1 MSIIG
6 SAWGQETYSVIAES
20 MITPGEEFQAT
31 ASVKLTYGVEGAS
44 GWKIETRTPENG
56 DAYGTIWAT
65 AESDA
70 KLENNIPIS
79 GTFVKIRP
87 SATGKITYNVF
98 VNTKTSKSV
107 NVVDG
112 AGKNIKSF
120 QGSSDNK
127 IAGQVEF
134 DVIKDGTYYIYMSG
148 SSSLRLGGFT
158 FTPSAGDDTD
168 DPVTMSEYN
177 FDVSAFNYTTGIS
190 AKSANGGLNR
200 TAGGFKFEFT
210 SNNNNEFVKVNNSD
224 RFFFRNGQS
233 GTLAISTDDNNSDC
247 NINKVV
253 LHAVTPSDLSSLTGF
268 SVTDADGNDLTYTT
282 DATAGTITITSAV
295 GTSKININTSDFSCA
310 EKNGHLYI
318 NKIDV
323 YTDKQVTFEKVTP
336 QLAFASTDIT
346 TTVGGEV
353 SNALTTT
360 PGNFAVTYTSSD
372 DAVATVDNTG
382 AVTVKGSG
390 TATITASY
398 DGETSQYYNSAE
410 PVSYTLKVN
419 ENKTTI
425 NVADLNYNNNTSQS
439 NGLDRTLSN
448 FVLTF
453 AGGDGCKYN
462 SPNLVVRNG
471 SGVMTVALT
480 QQNID
485 AGVTI
490 QRIVFTGTLA
500 AGVSVNEGSIDAET
514 ETWTAP
520 DGGVTEVTF
529 SSTTDNA
536 LTFSSMDI
544 VTSKDV
550 QNKEKVTPT
559 ITFDPSEHTI
569 YYGEDIANT
578 DLGKFNIPAP
588 TTIPV
593 NFVVKYK
600 PEGDNTT
607 GASIDESTG
616 VVTLG
621 TPGIVQVVSNF
632 NGKKADDNTKNND
645 LYKAST
651 SNVYTLNVV
660 RDYPWTVSGNTLT
673 ISTRNGNKRAG
684 GMSTADDSMDDIPGL
699 NVTLTGDI
707 QNRWEILTNAYG
719 KKNPTL
725 SNGIPQDGTYIVL
738 EPTLSGT
745 VTIKTRTYDNHT
757 YTLVDANGNVI
768 KSETPGANSDGYV
781 FNATLSAGTKYYYYI
796 SGNDYNLGFSSITY
810 ELTQGTT
817 TFNVSDFNYAGQ
829 SSSREQNLDRTIGGF
844 SFTYTGGE
852 AIKYNADNNFFFRG
866 KKDDGTN
873 YQGTLTIA
881 STDANNKITQIVIGS
896 TTDVSAVTGFTVTAD
911 GNTIEP
917 VLANGSITIDVPM
930 GASSVVIS
938 TNELSASVNI
948 GSYTISTTAQPSE
961 EPCQPVFAFEHASLT
976 VAKTGDV
983 ANALTTTPK
992 NYHVIFSSSNENVA
1006 TVNAQTGAV
1015 TPVAAGTTTITVSST
1030 ATNYFK
1036 AASASY
1042 TLTVV
1047 DDESVAGK
1055 TWDFTTWST
1064 TDIETVVNDDKTW
1077 EYNTNGYHKNKTG
1090 TSQGKTDFG
1099 LAVMDGLKFTT
1110 TGSDQIRIYPNTEGQ
1125 TDGSIRLQSK
1135 NAKIYMP
1142 ELKAG
1147 QTITLTMMTAS
1158 ESSARG
1164 MVFSGAGAD
1173 KVQLIYGAETSKTMN
1188 VVTYRVT
1195 EDISAEELIMSAST
1209 GGLYLYSIKLG
1220 YSELYWTDGSNTVT
1234 DVAVTTS
1241 GETSYTLNS
1250 ATGAS
1255 YTITDANGN
1264 ESEDVEVV
1272 NGKVKVNTF
1281 TLGKTHTITATVDGH
1296 SATLTLRMVNTAS
1309 ISYEQTT
1316 ATGTLGFSF
1325 VEPVLTKNPEG
1336 LNVVKWKSSNPEV
1349 ATVVADNGEVTL
1361 VGVGTTTITAYI
1373 EANNYYAYTDASY
1386 TLTVNEK
1393 PVMVEP
1399 WTLSLV
1405 VADGKSVAVGSTG
1418 HKLTMTAAGT
1428 IKAGQVTNAIPGLTL
1443 SFGKTGDSDWTVNN
1457 TDTHFGDLYVADA
1470 DPVTLAE
1477 ESYIPTGGAYL
1488 GLEPTVNGVL
1498 SLHAAYYKLQ
1508 GVVVVDKETNTVVA
1522 QRRVTDD
1529 NHYDDYEFTVPLQA
1543 DRTYY
1548 VYNIGNG
1555 KKDAEFQI
1563 YDMPVNAITFTPVF
1577 LDRIGHVIVKN
1588 NEYNITGAQLA
1599 DDIHDY
1605 PTFSNVHAA
1614 EGGSVH
1620 YHSDSDVIYLDEDGN
1635 LVIDGE
1641 GTATLQAHVSHT
1653 DADGADCHS
1662 VAQCT
1667 VTYTKSQLK
1676 FSGTGYTLASN
1687 LVESF
1692 TEPTLTLP
1700 AALSSSTVTYSVD
1713 NGFGIDS
1720 NTGNITGISGSGK
1733 TATVTATISP
1743 ENIYFNPTATYT
1755 ITSATQQVPFE
1766 VLEEITVPVG
1776 TRAFSLISDDEKG
1789 VLIDATSNV
1798 VIDLGDSFYGNG
1810 DGDKNTWG
1818 KLSGMTSSD
1827 AGYNN
1832 IVQKFFSKNS
1842 IISTDPG
1849 VVKINNRMQIDAVA
1863 EGTATVS
1870 MQSNDCTNE
1879 TGTYSARNIVI
1890 KINVVKD
1897 TESGYYESVYKGTG
1911 STYRT
1916 WNFHNGF
1923 DATELSSYD
1932 DNYTALGNSTGEA
1945 ENFITHIPS
1954 GHDFWIY
1961 DSENNTL
1968 KSNTFMTTVEEN
1980 KIDRNTVAF
1989 IANEPMN
1996 NLSLTSTATNCF
2008 ASSEGKIND
2017 YRESGTEPTY
2027 QYDDDDK
2034 NVLTFYTFRNAKNNW
2049 EGTRD
2054 LNEVSD
2060 ITFNAQTNMCG
2071 ITGVDK
2077 DEHVTP
2083 YRSIQLSGKA
2093 AFIRVNDIKPGM
2105 WMSVI
2110 ADNNLNEGVGF
2121 VQLAS
2126 DGAEVQAMGQSLYS
2140 GYSDSKDAN
2149 LTKYPYNRV
2158 TNVFPYLKSDGTTVA
2173 IENEN
2178 VPNITNIM
2186 VGYPA
2191 GMGTLNVGGGEKSP
2205 KINNIQRTY
2214 GYATFVSPYNIDLT
2228 GQTALKAYICDYY
2241 GKDNNLVHMVQI
2253 KHIPANTPVMLKGYA
2268 RDMYVLYISEGN
2280 KPVEHGISEEV
2291 FAKNR
2296 LVGAMEDGMMVQPTE
2311 EGIHNGAVTT
2321 WHNMGLT
2328 QNKFLTFTVASPIA
2342 KGRAY
2347 LRITQE
2353 EYEDLYA
2360 AHVSASAASTSTK
2373 IVFEDT
2379 DFDYS
2384 SDVTTPTGIENLENV
2399 TVTVGDGHYYN
2410 LNGVRVNGIPT
2421 QKGIY
2426 IRNGKKIVVR

>member
-1 MSIIG
+1 MKQLNNLRMKRFYLIICFLMSIIG
-6 SAWGQETYSVIAES
+6 SAWGQETVIYAVENESVAADANKTVDKEHVLLTFGNAAWTIKGISNADDNFKY
-20 MITPGEEFQAT
+20 TLDGT
-31 ASVKLTYGVEGAS
+31 SVNALDADGKTI
-44 GWKIETRTPENG
+44 KI
-56 DAYGTIWAT
+56 D
-65 AESDA
+65 
-70 KLENNIPIS
+70 NIKIPVS
-79 GTFVKIRP
+79 GTFVKFDVR
-87 SATGKITYNVF
+87 SNGKIDARYIVRSS
-98 VNTKTSKSV
+98 TKTV
-107 NVVDG
+107 YVTDNDLNVIKEIESTESDG
-112 AGKNIKSF
+112 NRKMFTDCVFDVEAGKSYYMWYSASKLSFAGFIFTPAPKTPKYTTLNIIDFNYNGGTSVYNSLDRK
-120 QGSSDNK
+120 GVM
-127 IAGQVEF
+127 GF
-134 DVIKDGTYYIYMSG
+134 DV
-148 SSSLRLGGFT
+148 T
-158 FTPSAGDDTD
+158 FTGNGNTPKFNAYASGLTLGDGGTMTVKAVD
-168 DPVTMSEYN
+168 DGNTIQYVN
-177 FDVSAFNYTTGIS
+177 FVKA
-190 AKSANGGLNR
+190 
-200 TAGGFKFEFT
+200 TAGNMAQDGIATDVEGVWSVVNDSVRFT
-210 SNNNNEFVKVNNSD
+210 PTTPA
-224 RFFFRNGQS
+224 QS
-233 GTLAISTDDNNSDC
+233 VVFSGVSGKDFAIAEMG
-247 NINKVV
+247 I
-253 LHAVTPSDLSSLTGF
+253 
-268 SVTDADGNDLTYTT
+268 YTT
-282 DATAGTITITSAV
+282 D
-295 GTSKININTSDFSCA
+295 
-310 EKNGHLYI
+310 
-318 NKIDV
+318 
-323 YTDKQVTFEKVTP
+323 TP
-336 QLAFASTDIT
+336 S
-346 TTVGGEV
+346 
-353 SNALTTT
+353 
-360 PGNFAVTYTSSD
+360 
-372 DAVATVDNTG
+372 NTG
-382 AVTVKGSG
+382 KSTP
-390 TATITASY
+390 
-398 DGETSQYYNSAE
+398 E
-410 PVSYTLKVN
+410 
-419 ENKTTI
+419 
-425 NVADLNYNNNTSQS
+425 
-439 NGLDRTLSN
+439 
-448 FVLTF
+448 LTF
-453 AGGDGCKYN
+453 AETSLSAVIG
-462 SPNLVVRNG
+462 P
-471 SGVMTVALT
+471 
-480 QQNID
+480 D
-485 AGVTI
+485 APTI
-490 QRIVFTGTLA
+490 QSPAVTTAPENFKVRYKIDGDNPTGST
-500 AGVSVNEGSIDAET
+500 VNEE
-514 ETWTAP
+514 
-520 DGGVTEVTF
+520 
-529 SSTTDNA
+529 
-536 LTFSSMDI
+536 
-544 VTSKDV
+544 
-550 QNKEKVTPT
+550 
-559 ITFDPSEHTI
+559 
-569 YYGEDIANT
+569 
-578 DLGKFNIPAP
+578 
-588 TTIPV
+588 
-593 NFVVKYK
+593 
-600 PEGDNTT
+600 
-607 GASIDESTG
+607 TG
-616 VVTLG
+616 VVTIG
-621 TPGIVQVVSNF
+621 NTPGVITVQAFFSGKRFDGTNSN
-632 NGKKADDNTKNND
+632 NN
-645 LYKAST
+645 LFRAATPAS
-651 SNVYTLNVV
+651 YTLTITEPAKE
-660 RDYPWTVSGNTLT
+660 YPWTVSDNTLT
-673 ISTRNGNKRAG
+673 IVSKGGGKVPG

-699 NVTLTGDI
+699 NVTLTGDAF
-707 QNRWEILTNAYG
+707 NRWEIWGTAYG
-719 KKNPTL
+719 KINPTL
-725 SNGIPQDGTYIVL
+725 NGNIPQGGTYLIL

-768 KSETPGANSDGYV
+768 KSETPGDNSNGYP

-796 SGNDYNLGFSSITY
+796 SGNNFNLGFSSITY

-1064 TDIETVVNDDKTW
+1064 TDITTVENDDKTW
-1077 EYNTNGYHKNKTG
+1077 EYNNNGYHKNKTG

-1099 LAVMDGLKFTT
+1099 LAVMDGLLFTT
-1110 TGSDQIRIYPNTEGQ
+1110 TGSDQIRIYPNTDGQ

-1158 ESSARG
+1158 ASSARG
-1164 MVFSGAGAD
+1164 MVFSGTGAD

-1209 GGLYLYSIKLG
+1209 GGLYLYSIELG
-1220 YSELYWTDGSNTVT
+1220 YSELYWMDGNSNPVT
-1234 DVAVTTS
+1234 DVAVTAA
-1241 GETSYTLNS
+1241 GETSYKLNS
-1250 ATGAS
+1250 TAGVE

-1264 ESEDVEVV
+1264 ESTDVEVV
-1272 NGKVKVNTF
+1272 DGKVNVNTF

-1296 SATLTLRMVNTAS
+1296 SATLTLRMVNTAE
-1309 ISYEQTT
+1309 ISYGVTE
-1316 ATGTLGFSF
+1316 AEGTLGFSF
-1325 VEPVLTKNPEG
+1325 VEPVLTKNPAG

-1361 VGVGTTTITAYI
+1361 VGVGTATITAYI
-1373 EANNYYAYTDASY
+1373 EANNYYAYQEASY

-1393 PVMVEP
+1393 PEMVEP

-1405 VADGKSVAVGSTG
+1405 EAGDASVAKGSTG

-1443 SFGKTGDSDWTVNN
+1443 SFGRAGDSDWTVAQEN
-1457 TDTHFGDLYVADA
+1457 DHFNGLYVADA
-1470 DPVTLAE
+1470 DTVTLAKD
-1477 ESYIPTGGAYL
+1477 SYLPTGGAYL

-1498 SLHAAYYKLQ
+1498 SLHAAYYRLQ

-1522 QRRVTDD
+1522 ERRVTDD
-1529 NHYDDYEFTVPLQA
+1529 NHYDDYEFTVPLLA

-1555 KKDAEFQI
+1555 KKDAEYQK
-1563 YDMPVNAITFTPVF
+1563 YDMPVHAITFTPVF

-1605 PTFSNVHAA
+1605 PTFSNVHAE

-1620 YHSDSDVIYLDEDGN
+1620 YHSYQADGETENTIIYLDEDGN

-1641 GTATLQAHVSHT
+1641 GTAILEAHVSHT
-1653 DADGADCHS
+1653 NTSGDACHS
-1662 VAQCT
+1662 VAKCT

-1676 FSGTGYTLASN
+1676 FSKSSYTNVDVNQLAGF
-1687 LVESF
+1687 E
-1692 TEPTLTLP
+1692 EPTLNYIP
-1700 AALSSSTVTYSVD
+1700 ESGVTYNISGTGAAIEED
-1713 NGFGIDS
+1713 
-1720 NTGNITGISGSGK
+1720 GNITALDEG
-1733 TATVTATISP
+1733 TNVTVTATIADNLYYTSS
-1743 ENIYFNPTATYT
+1743 ASYT
-1755 ITSATQQVPFE
+1755 ITTIEGTVP
-1766 VLEEITVPVG
+1766 LTITSEITLPVG
-1776 TRAFSLISDDEKG
+1776 TRGYDLLTNGLVTVNLTEADLKLLSSDSSNPENFYDPHYIDRRDKFYWKG
-1789 VLIDATSNV
+1789 ITSN
-1798 VIDLGDSFYGNG
+1798 SNY
-1810 DGDKNTWG
+1810 
-1818 KLSGMTSSD
+1818 
-1827 AGYNN
+1827 A
-1832 IVQKFFSKNS
+1832 
-1842 IISTDPG
+1842 STDPAIAYVNNSYRVDAKTTG
-1849 VVKINNRMQIDAVA
+1849 TVTLRLRTNRMYLWDKDKKNITKNYA
-1863 EGTATVS
+1863 E
-1870 MQSNDCTNE
+1870 
-1879 TGTYSARNIVI
+1879 TYFEI
-1890 KINVVKD
+1890 KVNVVPEEVTD
-1897 TESGYYESVYKGTG
+1897 EYLNDA
-1911 STYRT
+1911 TYRT

-1932 DNYTALGNSTGEA
+1932 NDYTALGNSTDEA

-1968 KSNTFMTTVEEN
+1968 KSNTLMTVEDN

-2008 ASSEGKIND
+2008 ASSKGTIDVFRASKPTSTYD
-2017 YRESGTEPTY
+2017 YEST
-2027 QYDDDDK
+2027 DSLDDK
-2034 NVLTFYTFRNAKNNW
+2034 NVLTFYTFRKANNNW
-2049 EGTRD
+2049 EGASN
-2054 LNEVSD
+2054 LNQVSD

-2110 ADNNLNEGVGF
+2110 ADNNYNEGVGF

-2158 TNVFPYLKSDGTTVA
+2158 TNVFPYLQSAGKTVA
-2173 IENEN
+2173 IENETA
-2178 VPNITNIM
+2178 PSITNIM

-2241 GKDNNLVHMVQI
+2241 GTENNLVHMVQI

-2268 RDMYVLYISEGN
+2268 RDMFVLYISEGN
-2280 KPVEHGISEEV
+2280 KDVDHGISEEV
-2291 FAKNR
+2291 FEKNR
-2296 LVGAMEDGMMVQPTE
+2296 LVGALEDGVMVQPTE
-2311 EGIHNGAVTT
+2311 EGLTPEGGVTT
-2321 WHNMGLT
+2321 WHNLGLT

-2360 AHVSASAASTSTK
+2360 AHVSATAASTSAK
-2373 IVFEDT
+2373 IVFEDS

-2384 SDVTTPTGIENLENV
+2384 ADEKPTGIEEVETNKSTMGN
-2399 TVTVGDGHYYN
+2399 GYYYN
-2410 LNGVRVNGIPT
+2410 LNGVRINGKPA

-2426 IRNGKKIVVR
+2426 ILNGKKIVVR

>member
-6 SAWGQETYSVIAES
+6 SAWGQETGTLTMDASKKVDFTTISSEDGQIQLSFDLGTEEQIENSQRGIQYDSDKKAYKFRKTYGVGI
-20 MITPGEEFQAT
+20 ITPLNNNVVVNE
-31 ASVKLTYGVEGAS
+31 VKLTIHSNNRDFNYFVGESDTPTLISCVENEGVTTNTFTNNNSNSEVVRFALANNNS
-44 GWKIETRTPENG
+44 CYVSKIEVSYTYTTDYTTNDNASELQIG
-56 DAYGTIWAT
+56 SASAT
-65 AESDA
+65 ATNA
-70 KLENNIPIS
+70 NIFTYKSCDITINGQLIDTGYDQSYVTLKVIPSVS
-79 GTFVKIRP
+79 GTYSF
-87 SATGKITYNVF
+87 
-98 VNTKTSKSV
+98 TSK
-107 NVVDG
+107 
-112 AGKNIKSF
+112 
-120 QGSSDNK
+120 
-127 IAGQVEF
+127 IATDIADRYV
-134 DVIKDGTYYIYMSG
+134 
-148 SSSLRLGGFT
+148 T
-158 FTPSAGDDTD
+158 FSC
-168 DPVTMSEYN
+168 E
-177 FDVSAFNYTTGIS
+177 
-190 AKSANGGLNR
+190 
-200 TAGGFKFEFT
+200 
-210 SNNNNEFVKVNNSD
+210 
-224 RFFFRNGQS
+224 
-233 GTLAISTDDNNSDC
+233 
-247 NINKVV
+247 
-253 LHAVTPSDLSSLTGF
+253 
-268 SVTDADGNDLTYTT
+268 DADGNAVTVENGTKNITSNSWTEGNNYTWTAVLESGKTYVIKLLTGYTNENDNPCTVNIYDMTIVRTPDKTGLIQIPVDMLNISANTTAGDGFDRFYRGVNLNFAGNAVVSAEKNMVTLGAATDKLAAGSITVTVPDQTDADSEYIQQVQFNVNGGIITDDNKTTLLKVYNGDTEITGGTWTASGTEKLIWDAPADVRTLSLKFVDNADDASTPAIKQVQVNVYEVKTLANSGRLETVMPAFSKSEVSMRNNSVKYTNSLGKVKVNGSEYNNFEVLYTFETTITENNEDGRTYYSLTAVTT
-282 DATAGTITITSAV
+282 DPVTGSTINPATGQVTTGATAGTVKVIAYYDGLQEGS
-295 GTSKININTSDFSCA
+295 
-310 EKNGHLYI
+310 
-318 NKIDV
+318 
-323 YTDKQVTFEKVTP
+323 TDKANYAYNP
-336 QLAFASTDIT
+336 
-346 TTVGGEV
+346 
-353 SNALTTT
+353 
-360 PGNFAVTYTSSD
+360 
-372 DAVATVDNTG
+372 
-382 AVTVKGSG
+382 VK
-390 TATITASY
+390 
-398 DGETSQYYNSAE
+398 AE
-410 PVSYTLKVN
+410 
-419 ENKTTI
+419 
-425 NVADLNYNNNTSQS
+425 
-439 NGLDRTLSN
+439 
-448 FVLTF
+448 
-453 AGGDGCKYN
+453 
-462 SPNLVVRNG
+462 
-471 SGVMTVALT
+471 
-480 QQNID
+480 
-485 AGVTI
+485 
-490 QRIVFTGTLA
+490 
-500 AGVSVNEGSIDAET
+500 
-514 ETWTAP
+514 
-520 DGGVTEVTF
+520 
-529 SSTTDNA
+529 
-536 LTFSSMDI
+536 
-544 VTSKDV
+544 
-550 QNKEKVTPT
+550 
-559 ITFDPSEHTI
+559 
-569 YYGEDIANT
+569 
-578 DLGKFNIPAP
+578 
-588 TTIPV
+588 
-593 NFVVKYK
+593 
-600 PEGDNTT
+600 
-607 GASIDESTG
+607 
-616 VVTLG
+616 
-621 TPGIVQVVSNF
+621 
-632 NGKKADDNTKNND
+632 
-645 LYKAST
+645 
-651 SNVYTLNVV
+651 YTLNVV
-660 RDYPWTVSGNTLT
+660 APAVIEIGDEEKVAKNIHVQEYNKCSINGTWLDGQLMDSSTDGAYVTFKVKPTV
-673 ISTRNGNKRAG
+673 
-684 GMSTADDSMDDIPGL
+684 
-699 NVTLTGDI
+699 
-707 QNRWEILTNAYG
+707 
-719 KKNPTL
+719 
-725 SNGIPQDGTYIVL
+725 DGTYTFTSEIGTIND
-738 EPTLSGT
+738 ERTITLSCNDGSSDIFTETKDITNNGNWTNNLGT
-745 VTIKTRTYDNHT
+745 YTWTVPELKAGTEYTIK
-757 YTLVDANGNVI
+757 LQGNK
-768 KSETPGANSDGYV
+768 KSDVGNNYIVNIYPMTIV
-781 FNATLSAGTKYYYYI
+781 RVATATI
-796 SGNDYNLGFSSITY
+796 
-810 ELTQGTT
+810 T
-817 TFNVSDFNYAGQ
+817 TFNVSDFRYAGAT
-829 SSSREQNLDRTIGGF
+829 SSKEQNLDRIIGGF
-844 SFTYTGGE
+844 SFTYTGSE

-881 STDANNKITQIVIGS
+881 PTDANNKITQIVIGS
-896 TTDVSAVTGFTVTAD
+896 ATDVSAVTGFTVTAD
-911 GNTIEP
+911 GKSVTP
-917 VLANGSITIDVPM
+917 DLANGSITIDVPA

-938 TNELSASVNI
+938 TNELSATVNI
-948 GSYTISTTAQPSE
+948 SSYTINTTAQPSE

-976 VAKTGDV
+976 AAKTGDV

-992 NYHVIFSSSNENVA
+992 NYPVIFSSSDDAVA

-1030 ATNYFK
+1030 ATKYFN
-1036 AASASY
+1036 AANASY

-1047 DDESVAGK
+1047 DDESVAGE
-1055 TWDFTTWST
+1055 TWDFTTW
-1064 TDIETVVNDDKTW
+1064 TDDDIKTVEDDDSTW
-1077 EYNTNGYHKNKTG
+1077 EYNDNGYHKNKTG
-1090 TSQGKTDFG
+1090 TSSGPTDFNLDVMEG
-1099 LAVMDGLKFTT
+1099 LLIST
-1110 TGSDQIRIYPNTEGQ
+1110 TGSDQIRIYPNSDGQ

-1158 ESSARG
+1158 ASSARG

-1234 DVAVTTS
+1234 DVAVTAA

-1250 ATGAS
+1250 AADAS

-1264 ESEDVEVV
+1264 ESTDVEVV
-1272 NGKVKVNTF
+1272 NGKVNVNTF
-1281 TLGKTHTITATVDGH
+1281 TLGNTHTITATVDGH
-1296 SATLTLRMVNTAS
+1296 SATLTLRMVNTAT
-1309 ISYEQTT
+1309 ISYDVTE
-1316 ATGTLGFSF
+1316 AEGTLGFSF

-1336 LNVVKWKSSNPEV
+1336 LNVVKWKSNNPEV
-1349 ATVVADNGEVTL
+1349 ATVVAETGEVTF
-1361 VGVGTTTITAYI
+1361 VSAGTTIITAYI
-1373 EANNYYAYTDASY
+1373 EENNYYAYQEASY

-1393 PVMVEP
+1393 PEMVEP

-1405 VADGKSVAVGSTG
+1405 VADGESVAVGSTG
-1418 HKLTMTAAGT
+1418 HKLTMTSAGT
-1428 IKAGQVTNAIPGLTL
+1428 IKAGQVTTAIPGLTL
-1443 SFGKTGDSDWTVNN
+1443 SFGRTGDADWNVYQEN
-1457 TDTHFGDLYVADA
+1457 DHFGGLFVAGGA
-1470 DPVTLAE
+1470 MATLASDTDE
-1477 ESYIPTGGAYL
+1477 NASGYLPTGGTYL

-1498 SLHAAYYKLQ
+1498 SLHTAYYNLQ
-1508 GVVVVDKETNTVVA
+1508 QIVVVDKETNTIIA
-1522 QRRVTDD
+1522 SRRPTDG
-1529 NHYDDYEFTVPLQA
+1529 NHFKDYEFTVPLQA
-1543 DRTYY
+1543 DHTYY
-1548 VYNIGNG
+1548 VYNFGNPNRG
-1555 KKDAEFQI
+1555 DATIETTR
-1563 YDMPVNAITFTPVF
+1563 YVMPVNAITFTPVF

-1641 GTATLQAHVSHT
+1641 GTATLQAFVSHVKD
-1653 DADGADCHS
+1653 DATCSS

-1667 VTYTKSQLK
+1667 VTYAKSQLK

-1720 NTGNITGISGSGK
+1720 NTGNITSISGSGK

-1776 TRAFSLISDDEKG
+1776 TRAFSLIREDDNN
-1789 VLIDATSNV
+1789 VLIDATGTV
-1798 VIDLGDSFYGNG
+1798 VIDLDNNLYGSG
-1810 DGDKNTWG
+1810 DGDQNTWG
-1818 KLSGMTSSD
+1818 KLSGMSTSENT
-1827 AGYNN
+1827 YTNV
-1832 IVQKFFSKNS
+1832 VQKFFSKNS
-1842 IISTDPG
+1842 IKSADPG
-1849 VVKINNRMQIDAVA
+1849 VVKINPRMQIDAVA
-1863 EGTATVS
+1863 EGTTTVS
-1870 MQSNDCTNE
+1870 MKSNDCTN
-1879 TGTYSARNIVI
+1879 GTDNYSARDIVI

-1897 TESGYYESVYKGTG
+1897 TESDYYESIYISGTG

-1932 DNYTALGNSTGEA
+1932 NDYTALGNSTGEA

-1996 NLSLTSTATNCF
+1996 KLSLTSTATNCF
-2008 ASSEGKIND
+2008 ASSKGTIDVYRNSGEEPD
-2017 YRESGTEPTY
+2017 YN
-2027 QYDDDDK
+2027 YDDNDK
-2034 NVLTFYTFRNAKNNW
+2034 NVLTFYTFRNARNNW
-2049 EGTRD
+2049 EGTSN
-2054 LNEVSD
+2054 LNQVSD

-2110 ADNNLNEGVGF
+2110 ADNNNKEGVAF

-2126 DGAEVQAMGQSLYS
+2126 DGAEVQAMGQTLYS

-2158 TNVFPYLKSDGTTVA
+2158 TNVFPYLKSDGKTVA
-2173 IENEN
+2173 IEQEGASG
-2178 VPNITNIM
+2178 VTNIM

-2268 RDMYVLYISEGN
+2268 RDMFVLYISEGN
-2280 KPVEHGISEEV
+2280 KDVDHGISEEV

-2296 LVGAMEDGMMVQPTE
+2296 LVGALEDGVMVQPTE
-2311 EGIHNGAVTT
+2311 EGIAPDGGVTT
-2321 WHNMGLT
+2321 WHNLGLT

-2360 AHVSASAASTSTK
+2360 AHVSASAASTSAK
-2373 IVFEDT
+2373 IIFEDT

>member
-1 MSIIG
+1 MKRFYLIICFLMSIIG

-20 MITPGEEFQAT
+20 TITPGEEFQAT
-31 ASVKLTYGVEGAS
+31 ASVNLTYGVENAS
-44 GWKIETRTPENG
+44 GWMIETRTPENG

-65 AESDA
+65 AERSA
-70 KLENNIPIS
+70 QLENNIPTS

-98 VNTKTSKSV
+98 VNTKTTKSV

-112 AGKNIKSF
+112 AGKNITSF
-120 QGSSDNK
+120 QGSGEQK

-148 SSSLRLGGFT
+148 SGSLRLGGFT

-168 DPVTMSEYN
+168 DPVATS
-177 FDVSAFNYTTGIS
+177 VSTFNISDFNYVTN
-190 AKSANGGLNR
+190 KNANAGLDR
-200 TAGGFKFEFT
+200 SLCGFTFEFSGGDALKCNAT
-210 SNNNNEFVKVNNSD
+210 DKLT
-224 RFFFRNGQS
+224 FRTRNTTQNGS
-233 GTLAISTDDNNSDC
+233 VAISTTNEAKIMGAEFTCTSGVIDGETKYFT
-247 NINKVV
+247 I
-253 LHAVTPSDLSSLTGF
+253 
-268 SVTDADGNDLTYTT
+268 TDGDVNDLTSNATVDNGVVKLSLTT
-282 DATAGTITITSAV
+282 GV
-295 GTSKININTSDFSCA
+295 SKIVFA
-310 EKNGHLYI
+310 KKNVA
-318 NKIDV
+318 NNDKD
-323 YTDKQVTFEKVTP
+323 TDDSHTNGREFNLSEIKLVTDTEMPTDMVTP
-336 QLAFASTDIT
+336 LLSFASAEIT

-360 PGNFAVTYTSSD
+360 PNNFAVTYSITEDSNSIISEIAATGEVTLNT
-372 DAVATVDNTG
+372 DAT
-382 AVTVKGSG
+382 G
-390 TATITASY
+390 TATITANFV
-398 DGETSQYYNSAE
+398 GNNYYNAASS
-410 PVSYTLKVN
+410 SYTLSVI
-419 ENKTTI
+419 EPKTTLNI
-425 NVADLNYNNNTSQS
+425 VDFNYNAGTSVF
-439 NGLDRTLSN
+439 NGLDRTGVDG
-448 FVLTF
+448 FDVTF
-453 AGGDGCKYN
+453 TGDASAPKFNSYELGLAIGNGGT
-462 SPNLVVRNG
+462 
-471 SGVMTVALT
+471 MTVKAVDEGNT
-480 QQNID
+480 IGYIDFTKAESGNISNSGID
-485 AGVTI
+485 TNVEGTWSEVDGAVRFTPTTPNQI
-490 QRIVFTGTLA
+490 IIFTGNGNDFAIA
-500 AGVSVNEGSIDAET
+500 AMTICTSAVPANVGS
-514 ETWTAP
+514 
-520 DGGVTEVTF
+520 
-529 SSTTDNA
+529 
-536 LTFSSMDI
+536 
-544 VTSKDV
+544 K
-550 QNKEKVTPT
+550 QTPT
-559 ITFDPSEHTI
+559 ITLASDALTAEIGTNATVNS
-569 YYGEDIANT
+569 
-578 DLGKFNIPAP
+578 PAV
-588 TTIPV
+588 TTVPQ
-593 NFVVKYK
+593 NFKVRY
-600 PEGDNTT
+600 E
-607 GASIDESTG
+607 IDEDNNNTGSTIDENTG
-616 VVTLG
+616 VVTIG
-621 TPGIVQVVSNF
+621 NTPGTITVQAYFSGERFDGTNSDNNLF
-632 NGKKADDNTKNND
+632 KAATP
-645 LYKAST
+645 AS
-651 SNVYTLNVV
+651 Y
-660 RDYPWTVSGNTLT
+660 TLT
-673 ISTRNGNKRAG
+673 ITE
-684 GMSTADDSMDDIPGL
+684 
-699 NVTLTGDI
+699 VT
-707 QNRWEILTNAYG
+707 
-719 KKNPTL
+719 P
-725 SNGIPQDGTYIVL
+725 
-738 EPTLSGT
+738 
-745 VTIKTRTYDNHT
+745 
-757 YTLVDANGNVI
+757 
-768 KSETPGANSDGYV
+768 
-781 FNATLSAGTKYYYYI
+781 
-796 SGNDYNLGFSSITY
+796 
-810 ELTQGTT
+810 GTT

-829 SSSREQNLDRTIGGF
+829 SSSKEQNLDRTIGGF

-852 AIKYNADNNFFFRG
+852 AIKYNGDDNFFFRG
-866 KKDDGTN
+866 N
-873 YQGTLTIA
+873 NAGTLTIA
-881 STDANNKITQIVIGS
+881 PTDANNKITQIVIGS
-896 TTDVSAVTGFTVTAD
+896 TTDVSAVNGFTVTAD

-917 VLANGSITIDVPM
+917 VLANGSITIDVPA

-938 TNELSASVNI
+938 TNELSATVNI
-948 GSYTISTTAQPSE
+948 SSYTISTTAQPSE
-961 EPCQPVFAFEHASLT
+961 ELCQPVFEFEHASLT

-992 NYHVIFSSSNENVA
+992 NYPLAYNSSNTDVA
-1006 TVNAQTGAV
+1006 TVDAKTGAV
-1015 TPVAAGTTTITVSST
+1015 TPGAAGTTTITVSST
-1030 ATNYFK
+1030 ATEYFN
-1036 AASASY
+1036 AANASY

-1064 TDIETVVNDDKTW
+1064 ADITTVDGDDSTW
-1077 EYNTNGYHKNKTG
+1077 EYNNNDYYKNKTG
-1090 TSQGKTDFG
+1090 EGTKTDFG
-1099 LAVMDGLKFTT
+1099 LAVMEGLLFTT
-1110 TGSDQIRIYPNTEGQ
+1110 TGSDQIRIYPNTDGQ

-1164 MVFSGAGAD
+1164 MVFSGTGAD

-1209 GGLYLYSIKLG
+1209 GGLYLYSINLG

-1264 ESEDVEVV
+1264 ESTDVEVV
-1272 NGKVKVNTF
+1272 NDKVKVNTF

-1349 ATVVADNGEVTL
+1349 ATVVAETGEVTL
-1361 VGVGTTTITAYI
+1361 VSAGEAIITAYI

-1386 TLTVNEK
+1386 TLTVNEAEG
-1393 PVMVEP
+1393 VQEP

-1405 VADGKSVAVGSTG
+1405 VADGESVAVGSTG
-1418 HKLTMTAAGT
+1418 HKLTMTEDGT
-1428 IKAGQVTNAIPGLTL
+1428 IKAGQVTTAIPGLTL
-1443 SFGKTGDSDWTVNN
+1443 SFGKTGDSDWTVGTPGSGYT
-1457 TDTHFGDLYVADA
+1457 TDIVAQGAAATVD
-1470 DPVTLAE
+1470 E
-1477 ESYIPTGGAYL
+1477 ETNYPTGGTYL

-1498 SLHAAYYKLQ
+1498 SLDASYFASQ
-1508 GVVVVDKETNTVVA
+1508 NVVLVDKSTQTVVA
-1522 QRRVTDD
+1522 SYSAQTD
-1529 NHYDDYEFTVPLQA
+1529 EFADKEFSVPLQA
-1543 DRTYY
+1543 DHTYY
-1548 VYNIGNG
+1548 LYNAGNG
-1555 KKDAEFQI
+1555 KSDEENLNDALQI
-1563 YDMPVNAITFTPVF
+1563 HAITFTPVF

-1588 NEYNITGAQLA
+1588 NEYIINGAQLA

-1605 PTFSNVHAA
+1605 PTFSNVHAE

-1620 YHSDSDVIYLDEDGN
+1620 YHSYQDDGKTENTTIYLDEDGN

-1641 GTATLQAHVSHT
+1641 GTAILEAHVSHT
-1653 DADGADCHS
+1653 NTSGDACHS
-1662 VAQCT
+1662 VAKCT

-1676 FSGTGYTLASN
+1676 FSGTDYTLASN

-1713 NGFGIDS
+1713 NDFGIDS
-1720 NTGNITGISGSGK
+1720 NTGNITSISGSGK

-1776 TRAFSLISDDEKG
+1776 TRAFSLIREDENG
-1789 VLIDATSNV
+1789 VLIDATGNV
-1798 VIDLGDSFYGNG
+1798 VIDLDDNLYGNG
-1810 DGDKNTWG
+1810 DGDQNTWG
-1818 KLSGMTSSD
+1818 KLSDMSTS
-1827 AGYNN
+1827 AGSYATV
-1832 IVQKFFSKNS
+1832 VQKFFNKGS
-1842 IISTDPG
+1842 IISADPG

-1870 MQSNDCTNE
+1870 MQSNQCTD
-1879 TGTYSARNIVI
+1879 GSSTYGSRDITI

-1897 TESGYYESVYKGTG
+1897 TESDYYESIYIGTG

-1932 DNYTALGNSTGEA
+1932 NGYTALGNSTGEA

-1968 KSNTFMTTVEEN
+1968 KSNISITVTDN
-1980 KIDRNTVAF
+1980 KIDRESIAF

-2008 ASSEGKIND
+2008 ASSKGTIDVFRASKPTSTYD
-2017 YRESGTEPTY
+2017 YEST
-2027 QYDDDDK
+2027 DSLDDK
-2034 NVLTFYTFRNAKNNW
+2034 NVLTFYTFRKAENEW
-2049 EGTRD
+2049 EGTKR
-2054 LNEVSD
+2054 NEVSD

-2083 YRSIQLSGKA
+2083 YRSIQLSGKS

-2110 ADNNLNEGVGF
+2110 ADNNLKEGVGS

-2126 DGAEVQAMGQSLYS
+2126 DGAEVQALGQSLYS
-2140 GYSDSKDAN
+2140 SYSDSKDEN

-2158 TNVFPYLKSDGTTVA
+2158 TNVFPYLQSAGTTVA
-2173 IENEN
+2173 IENESA
-2178 VPNITNIM
+2178 PSITNIM

-2296 LVGAMEDGMMVQPTE
+2296 LVGAMEDGMVQPTE
-2311 EGIHNGAVTT
+2311 EGLHNGAVTT

>member
-6 SAWGQETYSVIAES
+6 SAWGQETVTKEFCVAPTTIDEVNAYISNGAKSDDNLVSIQFNTESDNLKKNDVDVIVPNFKLNIKNKDDDYTLRTIVVKPTSGVTITGVKLYGVDAMRNLVVNDTDIEETTKEHIQ
-20 MITPGEEFQAT
+20 ITPEGDKGNWWVQYSEPSTSDITFSPTLKSNLSANNAYIYRVEVTYTYTPVSATDISLSQTTAVLAVGEELTLNATVSPDNATDKSVTWLSNDTGIATVDDNGNVTAVAAGTAYITATSNSDANVTETCTVVVPAVLSVGTTEKTATFANITSFNNCDITKPDQLMDCARNNSYVVFQ
-31 ASVKLTYGVEGAS
+31 
-44 GWKIETRTPENG
+44 ITPEV
-56 DAYGTIWAT
+56 
-65 AESDA
+65 
-70 KLENNIPIS
+70 S
-79 GTFVKIRP
+79 GTYSFTSKIATPQEGETVELFCGDTSLGVKNITP
-87 SATGKITYNVF
+87 SGNASDWSTGEEYTWTCTLEQGQTYDIKVVCAHDGEAYYTANVF
-98 VNTKTSKSV
+98 DMDIVMTAAAVTTNTVNAGINHFNYIDGTFPATRNDFLGLNFWFGGSA
-107 NVVDG
+107 VVDG
-112 AGKNIKSF
+112 YIKVKLSTGGSMTIQSANSKNIRKVVF
-120 QGSSDNK
+120 QKVSDDILYTVGSLTSDVNGTFELDGENNLVWT
-127 IAGQVEF
+127 ATADATQVVF
-134 DVIKDGTYYIYMSG
+134 TSAADNTYIKDFVISVEDENTE
-148 SSSLRLGGFT
+148 L
-158 FTPSAGDDTD
+158 
-168 DPVTMSEYN
+168 
-177 FDVSAFNYTTGIS
+177 YTT
-190 AKSANGGLNR
+190 
-200 TAGGFKFEFT
+200 
-210 SNNNNEFVKVNNSD
+210 
-224 RFFFRNGQS
+224 
-233 GTLAISTDDNNSDC
+233 
-247 NINKVV
+247 
-253 LHAVTPSDLSSLTGF
+253 
-268 SVTDADGNDLTYTT
+268 
-282 DATAGTITITSAV
+282 
-295 GTSKININTSDFSCA
+295 
-310 EKNGHLYI
+310 
-318 NKIDV
+318 
-323 YTDKQVTFEKVTP
+323 KVTP
-336 QLAFASTDIT
+336 TISFNNPT
-346 TTVGGEV
+346 TTVEV
-353 SNALTTT
+353 EQTVTNVAKVQVNGSDNENFRVRYESSNT
-360 PGNFAVTYTSSD
+360 D
-372 DAVATVDNTG
+372 VATVGEYTG
-382 AVTVKGSG
+382 IVTAVGAG

-398 DGETSQYYNSAE
+398 NGAR
-410 PVSYTLKVN
+410 LK
-419 ENKTTI
+419 
-425 NVADLNYNNNTSQS
+425 A
-439 NGLDRTLSN
+439 NGAYESGLSN
-448 FVLTF
+448 
-453 AGGDGCKYN
+453 AGYN
-462 SPNLVVRNG
+462 AAES
-471 SGVMTVALT
+471 
-480 QQNID
+480 
-485 AGVTI
+485 VTY
-490 QRIVFTGTLA
+490 
-500 AGVSVNEGSIDAET
+500 
-514 ETWTAP
+514 
-520 DGGVTEVTF
+520 
-529 SSTTDNA
+529 
-536 LTFSSMDI
+536 DI
-544 VTSKDV
+544 
-550 QNKEKVTPT
+550 
-559 ITFDPSEHTI
+559 
-569 YYGEDIANT
+569 
-578 DLGKFNIPAP
+578 
-588 TTIPV
+588 
-593 NFVVKYK
+593 
-600 PEGDNTT
+600 
-607 GASIDESTG
+607 
-616 VVTLG
+616 
-621 TPGIVQVVSNF
+621 
-632 NGKKADDNTKNND
+632 
-645 LYKAST
+645 
-651 SNVYTLNVV
+651 
-660 RDYPWTVSGNTLT
+660 
-673 ISTRNGNKRAG
+673 
-684 GMSTADDSMDDIPGL
+684 
-699 NVTLTGDI
+699 
-707 QNRWEILTNAYG
+707 
-719 KKNPTL
+719 
-725 SNGIPQDGTYIVL
+725 
-738 EPTLSGT
+738 T
-745 VTIKTRTYDNHT
+745 VT
-757 YTLVDANGNVI
+757 
-768 KSETPGANSDGYV
+768 
-781 FNATLSAGTKYYYYI
+781 
-796 SGNDYNLGFSSITY
+796 
-810 ELTQGTT
+810 ELTQETTT
-817 TFNVSDFNYAGQ
+817 TFNVSDFNYAKQ
-829 SSSREQNLDRTIGGF
+829 SSSRDQNLDRTIGGF

-881 STDANNKITQIVIGS
+881 PTDANNKITQIVIGS
-896 TTDVSAVTGFTVTAD
+896 ATDVSAVIGFTVTAD

-917 VLANGSITIDVPM
+917 VLANGSITIDVPA

-948 GSYTISTTAQPSE
+948 SSYTISTADQSSE
-961 EPCQPVFAFEHASLT
+961 ELYQPVFAFEHASLT

-992 NYHVIFSSSNENVA
+992 NYPVTFSSSNTGVA
-1006 TVNAQTGAV
+1006 TIDAEGAV

-1030 ATNYFK
+1030 ATDYFN
-1036 AASASY
+1036 AANASY
-1042 TLTVV
+1042 SLTVV
-1047 DDESVAGK
+1047 DDESVAGQ
-1055 TWDFTTWST
+1055 TWDFTTWTPKDIT
-1064 TDIETVVNDDKTW
+1064 TVDGDDDTW
-1077 EYNTNGYHKNKTG
+1077 NSDDNGYYKNKTG
-1090 TSQGKTDFG
+1090 EGTKTDFG
-1099 LAVMDGLKFTT
+1099 LDVMDGLLFTT
-1110 TGSDQIRIYPNTEGQ
+1110 TGSDQVRIYPNSNGQ

-1142 ELKAG
+1142 ALKAG

-1158 ESSARG
+1158 ASDARG
-1164 MVFSGAGAD
+1164 IVFSGAVAD

-1195 EDISAEELIMSAST
+1195 EDISAEELVMSAST

-1220 YSELYWTDGSNTVT
+1220 YSELYWTDGSNPVT
-1234 DVAVTTS
+1234 DVAVTAA

-1250 ATGAS
+1250 AAGAS

-1264 ESEDVEVV
+1264 TSEDVVID

-1316 ATGTLGFSF
+1316 AEGTLGFSF

-1349 ATVVADNGEVTL
+1349 ATVVAETGEVTL
-1361 VGVGTTTITAYI
+1361 VSAGTAIITAYI
-1373 EANNYYAYTDASY
+1373 EANNYYAYTKASY
-1386 TLTVNEK
+1386 TLTVTAAAGVE
-1393 PVMVEP
+1393 EP

-1405 VADGKSVAVGSTG
+1405 VADGESVAVGSTG
-1418 HKLTMTAAGT
+1418 HKLTMTSAGT

-1443 SFGKTGDSDWTVNN
+1443 SFGKTGDKDWTVAQDNN
-1457 TDTHFGDLYVADA
+1457 HFSGLYVADA
-1470 DPVTLAE
+1470 DPVTLPE

-1498 SLHAAYYKLQ
+1498 SLHTAYYGLQ
-1508 GVVVVDKETNTVVA
+1508 SVVVVDKETNTVVA
-1522 QRRVTDD
+1522 SRRIGSSTS
-1529 NHYDDYEFTVPLQA
+1529 NAYENYEFTVPLQA

-1548 VYNIGNG
+1548 VYNIGKEG
-1555 KKDAEFQI
+1555 DQQLK

-1588 NEYNITGAQLA
+1588 NTYNITGAQLA

-1605 PTFSNVHAA
+1605 PTFSHVHAE

-1620 YHSDSDVIYLDEDGN
+1620 YHSYQDDGKTENTIIYLDEDGN

-1641 GTATLQAHVSHT
+1641 GTAILEAHVSHKKT
-1653 DADGADCHS
+1653 VDDNEQDCHS
-1662 VAQCT
+1662 VARCK

-1700 AALSSSTVTYSVD
+1700 AALSNSTVTYSVD

-1720 NTGNITGISGSGK
+1720 NTGNITSISGSGV

-1789 VLIDATSNV
+1789 VLIDATGNA
-1798 VIDLGDSFYGNG
+1798 VIDLDDNVYGSG

-1818 KLSGMTSSD
+1818 KLSGMTSD
-1827 AGYNN
+1827 AAGYNN
-1832 IVQKFFSKNS
+1832 IVQKFFNKNS
-1842 IISTDPG
+1842 IKSADPG

-1863 EGTATVS
+1863 EGTVTVS
-1870 MQSNDCTNE
+1870 MQSNQCTD
-1879 TGTYSARNIVI
+1879 GTNTYGPRDITI

-1897 TESGYYESVYKGTG
+1897 TESDYYESIYNGTG

-1932 DNYTALGNSTGEA
+1932 NDYTALGNSTGEA

-1996 NLSLTSTATNCF
+1996 KLSLTSTATNCF
-2008 ASSEGKIND
+2008 ASSKGTIDVYRNSGEEPD
-2017 YRESGTEPTY
+2017 YN
-2027 QYDDDDK
+2027 YDDDDK

-2054 LNEVSD
+2054 LNQVSD
-2060 ITFNAQTNMCG
+2060 ITFNAKTNMCG

-2140 GYSDSKDAN
+2140 GYSDSKDPN

-2158 TNVFPYLKSDGTTVA
+2158 TNVFPYLQSAGKGKTVA
-2173 IENEN
+2173 IEHEN

-2253 KHIPANTPVMLKGYA
+2253 KHIPKNTPVMLKGYA

-2280 KPVEHGISEEV
+2280 KDVDHGISDEV
-2291 FAKNR
+2291 FKKNR

-2360 AHVSASAASTSTK
+2360 AHVSASAASTSAK
-2373 IVFEDT
+2373 IIFEDT